1 MRNLFLAVAAAVLF
15 TLWSSL
21 FVVTE
26 KDRALVTRFG
36 EITKVA
42 DEPGLYFKLPFVET
56 VIIVDKRLRLLE
68 NQNQSVQVIDSR
80 RYVVDA
86 ITMYRVVDPRKFRES
101 AQASFDLADKR
112 IGPRVDAALR
122 QTYGKRT
129 FQAALS
135 EERHTMMNE
144 IRDQVRTETK
154 DLGVEI
160 VDVRIRRTDLP
171 HDADN
176 NVLEQTY
183 NRMRSERQAEATQI
197 RAIGNQKNITIK
209 AEADR
214 NYTVTLANA
223 QRDASILRGQGEA
236 ERNRIFAEAFQKDPE
251 FFAFYRSMQAYADSL
266 SGADTTFVLKP
277 DSEFFTY
284 FNGAE
289 GAPAAPAP

>member
-1 MRNLFLAVAAAVLF
+1 MRNFFIAAVAVVAF
-15 TLWSSL
+15 TLWSSI

-36 EITKVA
+36 EITQMA
-42 DEPGLYFKLPFVET
+42 DNPGLYFKLPFVEN
-56 VIIVDKRLRLLE
+56 VVMVDRRLHLLE

-86 ITMYRVVDPRKFRES
+86 ITMYRVTDTRRFREA
-101 AQASFDLADKR
+101 AQASFELADKR

-144 IRDQVRTETK
+144 IRDQVRSETK

-160 VDVRIRRTDLP
+160 IDVRIRRTDLP
-171 HDADN
+171 HDSDN

-197 RAIGNQKNITIK
+197 RAIGNQRNITIK

-214 NYTVTLANA
+214 SYTVTLAEA
-223 QRDASILRGQGEA
+223 QRDASITRGEGEA

-251 FFAFYRSMQAYADSL
+251 FFAFYRSMKAYAEAL

-277 DSEFFTY
+277 DSEFFKY

-289 GAPAAPAP
+289 APAAVPAQ